1 MHQRVTVPVP
11 NWSLLY
17 LTSEWIIRL
26 SMLVYVPQRR
36 SAAAARAWLVFIF
49 LVPWAGLA
57 VFALIGRIRVPSRR
71 RASHQR
77 AFERVRAVMGE
88 LTPRPGPAE
97 IDARDK
103 HAAVLVERL
112 GGFAA
117 VPGNQVELLPDYQG
131 AIDRLVRDI
140 DGAQLRVHLLF
151 YIFAADPIGRSVVAA
166 LERAARRGVSCRV
179 LMDAVGSA
187 AGLARLGPGLRAAGV
202 EVIAA
207 FPMGPF
213 RRSAR
218 ADLRNHRKIACID
231 GTIGYV
237 GSQNIVGPDFIPG
250 CPNEELMARV
260 RGPVVLQLEA
270 VVLADRYEET
280 EQAVDLGPSL
290 RYPDAAGTSVAQVLP
305 SGPEYPYENQKAL
318 LCSVLHGASER
329 VVVTTPYFV
338 PDEPFLLAMETAVV
352 RGAEVHLI
360 VPARSNKA
368 ITLWAQRSHYERLL
382 EAGVRIHC
390 YAPRFLHA
398 KHVTIDG
405 RIAIIGS
412 VNIDIRS
419 FALDC
424 EVNLVV
430 YDPAV
435 VRSLEQ
441 IQARAFAGSREVSRA
456 EWRQRSL
463 AARVVENTARLAD
476 SLL

>member
-1 MHQRVTVPVP
+1 VTVPLP
-11 NWSLLY
+11 HWSLLY
-17 LTSEWIIRL
+17 LASEWIIRL

-36 SAAAARAWLVFIF
+36 SAAAARAWLVLIF

-57 VFALIGRIRVPSRR
+57 VFALIGRIRVPLRR
-71 RASHQR
+71 RARHQR
-77 AFERVRAVMGE
+77 ALERVRAVLAE
-88 LTPRPGPAE
+88 LTPAPGPAE
-97 IDARDK
+97 IDARDR
-103 HAAVLVERL
+103 HAAALVERL

-117 VPGNQVELLPDYQG
+117 VPGNEVELLPDYQG

-140 DGAQLRVHLLF
+140 DAARLRVHLLF
-151 YIFAADPIGRSVVAA
+151 YIFAPDAVGRSVAAA

-187 AGLARLGPGLRAAGV
+187 PGLARIGPGLRAAGV
-202 EVIAA
+202 EVIATL
-207 FPMGPF
+207 PVGSL

-231 GTIGYV
+231 GTLGYV
-237 GSQNIVGPDFIPG
+237 GSQNIVSPDFIPG
-250 CPNEELMARV
+250 FPNEELLARV
-260 RGPVVLQLEA
+260 RGPAVLQLEA
-270 VVLADRYEET
+270 VLLADRYEET
-280 EQAVDLGPSL
+280 EESVDLGPSL
-290 RYPDAAGTSVAQVLP
+290 RYPDAAGASVAQVLP
-305 SGPEYPYENQKAL
+305 SGPEYAYENQQAL
-318 LCSVLHGASER
+318 LCSLLHGASER

-352 RGAEVHLI
+352 RGAEVHLV

-368 ITLWAQRSHYERLL
+368 ITLWAQRSHYDRLL
-382 EAGVRIHC
+382 EAGVRIHL

-398 KHVTIDG
+398 KHVTVDG
-405 RIAIIGS
+405 RIAVIGS

-424 EVNLVV
+424 EVSLVV
-430 YDPAV
+430 YDPEV

-441 IQARAFAGSREVSRA
+441 IQARVFKDSHELSPA

-463 AARVVENTARLAD
+463 AARVAENTARLAD